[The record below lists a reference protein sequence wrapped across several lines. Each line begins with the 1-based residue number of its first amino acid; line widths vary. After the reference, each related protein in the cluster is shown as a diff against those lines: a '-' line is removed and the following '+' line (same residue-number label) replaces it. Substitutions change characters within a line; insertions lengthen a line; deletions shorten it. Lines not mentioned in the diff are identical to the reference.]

1 MDVVKSKDIKQM
13 GSFPSTYKLMI
24 SMKWTSKVFFCGIN
38 KLTSWTRT
46 LKRELDNQLL
56 FD

>member
-24 SMKWTSKVFFCGIN
+24 SMKWTSKVFFVE
-38 KLTSWTRT
+38 LTNGLHEQENW
-46 LKRELDNQLL
+46 KEN
-56 FD
+56 